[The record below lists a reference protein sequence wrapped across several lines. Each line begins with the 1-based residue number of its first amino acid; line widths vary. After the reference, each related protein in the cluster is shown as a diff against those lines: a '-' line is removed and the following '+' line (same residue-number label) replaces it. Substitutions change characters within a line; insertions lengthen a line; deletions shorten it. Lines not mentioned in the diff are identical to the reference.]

1 MDQELKREI
10 LLDNYSN
17 PFHKETKDG
26 FLKAN
31 ANNISCIDDI
41 NVFIKI
47 EDNKIVDAYFDGEAC
62 AISTASTSIMIK
74 KIIGMTI
81 EEARKYIEN
90 FDNMVNEKEYDKENM
105 DEALAFDEIY
115 KQQSRKTCATLPY
128 RALQKLLT
136 KINLNNKYYCYKIKE
151 KDRGIYE
158 EKTVAHFSFYY
169 EYN

>member
-10 LLDNYSN
+10 LLDNYIN

-81 EEARKYIEN
+81 EEAKEYIKN
-90 FDNMVNEKEYDKENM
+90 FDNMVNEKEYSKENM

-136 KINLNNKYYCYKIKE
+136 KN
-151 KDRGIYE
+151 
-158 EKTVAHFSFYY
+158 
-169 EYN
+169 